1 MSPTSTPTTRLAS
14 TSDTDAIAVLFD
26 AYRQFYAQAPD
37 LPAATAFIGA
47 RLQRHESVILVAE
60 ASGCMLGFCQL
71 YPTFCSVMAQP
82 IFTLYD
88 LFVAPD
94 ARQSGVGRALLLAA
108 EQHAASHGF
117 ARLDLTT
124 ARTNTNAQSLYESL
138 GWVRDEVFF
147 TYNRALAA

>member
-1 MSPTSTPTTRLAS
+1 MNPTPTLTTRQATL
-14 TSDTDAIAVLFD
+14 SDTDAIAVLFD

-37 LPAATAFIGA
+37 LPTATAFIGA

-60 ASGCMLGFCQL
+60 AAGRMLGFCQL
-71 YPTFCSVMAQP
+71 YPTFCSVIAQP
-82 IFTLYD
+82 VFTLYD

-94 ARQSGVGRALLLAA
+94 ARQAGVGRALLLAA
-108 EQHAASHGF
+108 EHHAASQGF

-124 ARTNTNAQSLYESL
+124 ARTNTTAQSLYESL

-147 TYNRALAA
+147 AYNRAVAA